1 MLGVEIIVMLAMVAL
16 NSVFA
21 GYEIALASVSL
32 ARLQILVHENRAG
45 ARAALYMKEKMEASL
60 AVVQLGITLVGV
72 IAAATGGAGAE
83 EKLEPL
89 IRAKFGVA
97 PGWADFIAIAMVVL
111 PLTVITIMFG
121 ELIPKVFALRN
132 KEWICLKL
140 SPVMRWFSYT
150 FWPVVWLFE
159 MGVKTVVRWG
169 ERRWRPQIGDHLH
182 SESSELREL
191 RAIATMARAL
201 RLIGRREE
209 GIILGAAALSNRPV
223 KTIMLPAEDI
233 SMLNADDSLMDSL
246 LAAHLDM
253 HTRFPVTERPGDPQA
268 IIGYVTFKDIV
279 AHMRLAPHQPSVRAI
294 LRSMP
299 SLPDTMPIAAGL
311 EKIMHEHTHIA
322 LIKDGA
328 GKVIGM
334 ITLEDILEELVG
346 DIQDEFD
353 KLPAHVVRTGAGW
366 VVGGGITLARLKEM
380 TGVTLNPNSPESDSK
395 RLADW
400 VESQLGEPVHGGEIV
415 ERDNLRLVVRKI
427 RRQKVLEA
435 QLNVLRQEPVA

>member
-1 MLGVEIIVMLAMVAL
+1 MLGVEITVMLAMVAM

-32 ARLQILVHENRAG
+32 ARLQILVQENRAG
-45 ARAALYMKEKMEASL
+45 AKAALYMKEKMEASL
-60 AVVQLGITLVGV
+60 AVVQVGITLVGV

-83 EKLEPL
+83 EKLEPI
-89 IRAKFGVA
+89 IRMKFGVA
-97 PGWADFIAIAMVVL
+97 PGWADFISIALVVL

-132 KEWICLKL
+132 KEWLCLKL

-169 ERRWRPQIGDHLH
+169 ERQWRPQLSGHPH
-182 SESSELREL
+182 SEATELREL

-253 HTRFPVTERPGDPQA
+253 HTRFPVTERPADPQG

-279 AHMRLAPHQPSVRAI
+279 SHMRLAPHQPSVRAI

-299 SLPDTMPIAAGL
+299 SLPDTTPIAACL
-311 EKIMHEHTHIA
+311 EKMMHEHTHIA
-322 LIKDGA
+322 LIKDNG
-328 GKVIGM
+328 GRVIGM

-366 VVGGGITLARLKEM
+366 VVGGGVTLARLKEM
-380 TGVTLNPNSPESDSK
+380 TGVALNPNSPESDGK

-435 QLNVLRQEPVA
+435 QLNVLSQQPVT